1 MILEQTE
8 LLEGIK
14 GKIETV
20 KAMLQEQKGQN
31 QDLNVQNEAL
41 QREVQEKQSRID
53 ELEERNQK
61 LSLVKGILAESENS
75 DEARMKINRIVRE
88 IDKCIAL
95 LNRS

>member
-1 MILEQTE
+1 MIIEQTE

-20 KAMLQEQKGQN
+20 KAKLQEQKDQN
-31 QDLNVQNEAL
+31 QDLSVQNSAL
-41 QREVQEKQSRID
+41 HREVQEKQSRID

-95 LNRS
+95 LNR

>member
-1 MILEQTE
+1 MIIEQTE

-20 KAMLQEQKGQN
+20 KVMLQEQKGQN
-31 QDLNVQNEAL
+31 QDLSVQNEAL

>member
-20 KAMLQEQKGQN
+20 KAMLQEQKGLN

-41 QREVQEKQSRID
+41 QRDVQQKQSRID

>member
-1 MILEQTE
+1 MIIEQTE

-41 QREVQEKQSRID
+41 QREVRHKQSRID

>member
-1 MILEQTE
+1 MIIEQTE

-20 KAMLQEQKGQN
+20 KVMLQEQKGQN
-31 QDLNVQNEAL
+31 QDLSVQNEAL
-41 QREVQEKQSRID
+41 QKEVQQKQSRID

>member
-1 MILEQTE
+1 MIIEQTE

-41 QREVQEKQSRID
+41 QREVRQKQSRID

>member
-41 QREVQEKQSRID
+41 QREVRQKQSRID

>member
-20 KAMLQEQKGQN
+20 KVMLQEQKGQN
-31 QDLNVQNEAL
+31 QDLNLQNEAL
-41 QREVQEKQSRID
+41 QKEVQQKQSRID

>member
-1 MILEQTE
+1 MIIEQTE

-20 KAMLQEQKGQN
+20 KAKLQEQKDQN
-31 QDLNVQNEAL
+31 QDLSVQNNAL
-41 QREVQEKQSRID
+41 HREVQEKQSRID